1 MYRVYDHHDDSEV
14 AEVPQIVEG
23 VITHEGEGNGSIFWE
38 DLWKYWYEVNELL
51 IFIYVSE
58 RSQNDDG
65 SWK

>member
-38 DLWKYWYEVNELL
+38 DL
-51 IFIYVSE
+51 
-58 RSQNDDG
+58 
-65 SWK
+65 